1 MYKLSIILGVL
12 FVSGCSGLLEK
23 QQPVC
28 ESVALLSGKETT
40 VQIYAVRHQANQTQY
55 KAGYPFN
62 WQWVSKNN
70 FTRTTCDK

>member
-1 MYKLSIILGVL
+1 MLRISIL
-12 FVSGCSGLLEK
+12 FTVALMSGCSGILEK
-23 QQPVC
+23 QDSMC
-28 ESVALLSGKETT
+28 HGTAIISGKETS
-40 VQIYAVRHQANQTQY
+40 VQIYGVRKQVNQTQY

>member
-12 FVSGCSGLLEK
+12 LVSGCSGFFEK
-23 QQPVC
+23 QEPVC
-28 ESVALLSGKETT
+28 EGVALLSGKETT
-40 VQIYAVRHQANQTQY
+40 LQIYAIRKQANQTQY

-70 FTRTTCDK
+70 FSRTSCDK

>member
-1 MYKLSIILGVL
+1 MCKSLIVFLMFFL
-12 FVSGCSGLLEK
+12 TGCSGFLEK

-28 ESVALLSGKETT
+28 EGITLLSGEETT
-40 VQIYAVRHQANQTQY
+40 VQIYAIRHQANQTQY

-70 FTRTTCDK
+70 FSRTSCVK

>member
-1 MYKLSIILGVL
+1 MIKSAVLIGVFL
-12 FVSGCSGLLEK
+12 LSGCNGFLERQK
-23 QQPVC
+23 PVC
-28 ESVALLSGKETT
+28 EGVALLSGKETT

-70 FTRTTCDK
+70 FSRTSCDK

>member
-12 FVSGCSGLLEK
+12 LVSGCSGLLEK
-23 QQPVC
+23 QQSVC
-28 ESVALLSGKETT
+28 EGVALISGNETT
-40 VQIYAVRHQANQTQY
+40 VKIYDVRQQANQTQY